1 MLARDIPIDADRPAL
16 IPGARIAGATDIEK
30 TLKIGRL

>member
-1 MLARDIPIDADRPAL
+1 MLARDIPTDAGRPAL
-16 IPGARIAGATDIEK
+16 ITGARIAGVTDIEK